1 MAIGLKKWAMLQM
14 WRLQQVAQMLTLVM
28 LAANLSLQ
36 VWGLTLWRGDFMAS
50 YGGLLMILLVLAAS
64 IWAFA
69 FVWDMRLRMWREQAT
84 VLIDRNP
91 FAKEKMTSKEIALY
105 ELMWFP
111 ILERLGENDPKMQ
124 ESVEAMKRWVRIAAS
139 EESVA
144 RDTRELMDHIG
155 VRAPDYVQK
164 EKGK

>member
-1 MAIGLKKWAMLQM
+1 LAIGLKKWAMLQM
-14 WRLQQVAQMLTLVM
+14 WRVQQVAQMLTLVM
-28 LAANLSLQ
+28 LAATLSLQ
-36 VWGLTLWRGDFMAS
+36 VWRLTVWRGEFMAS
-50 YGGLLMILLVLAAS
+50 YAGLLLILLVLAAG

-91 FAKEKMTSKEIALY
+91 FAKEKMTAKEIAMY

-111 ILERLGENDPKMQ
+111 VLERLGENDPKML
-124 ESVEAMKRWVRIAAS
+124 ESVAAMKRWVRIAAS

-144 RDTRELMDHIG
+144 KDTRELMGHIG
-155 VRAPDYVQK
+155 ARAPEYVRK
-164 EKGK
+164 EHGK